1 MSLNKRDVVDSDV
14 MVSDTQIK
22 RRATDMIEQKAIV
35 VNVSKGYAW
44 VKPEGGNSCGSC
56 TSKKG
61 CGSLS
66 IFSLFERK
74 EFELQRVLNPMHA
87 KPGEHVVIG
96 LQSGQLLTS
105 SLLAYILPLITLII
119 FSIGGGE
126 LFKMLGYQEDLGAI
140 MFGAAGL
147 FFGFGVSRFVSKRLA
162 ANHNIQP
169 VILRV
174 QDNMAN
180 ELNFMPRAI

>member
-1 MSLNKRDVVDSDV
+1 MSQNKDLVDSDV
-14 MVSDTQIK
+14 VVSDTNIK

-35 VNVSKGYAW
+35 VRVSQGYAW
-44 VKPEGGNSCGSC
+44 VKPESSGHSCGAC

-61 CGSLS
+61 CGSLN

-74 EFELQRVLNPMHA
+74 SFELQRVLNPMHA

-105 SLLAYILPLITLII
+105 SLLAYLLPLITLVL

-126 LFKMLGYQEDLGAI
+126 LFKWLGYQEELGAI
-140 MFGAAGL
+140 MFGIVGL
-147 FFGFGVSRFVSKRLA
+147 FFGFGVSRFVSESLA
-162 ANHNIQP
+162 GDNNIQP
-169 VILRV
+169 VVLRV
-174 QDNMAN
+174 QDNMSN
-180 ELNFMPRAI
+180 ELNFVPRAV